1 MVQDSA
7 YIVVDKDISTDE
19 SYRKQSL
26 SNNISIADFLYIY
39 RVEKT
44 TECICGTIRYM
55 RITNP
60 ALIPALI
67 SSL

>member
-26 SNNISIADFLYIY
+26 SNNISIADFFIHIQSGKNYRMHMWNYPIY
-39 RVEKT
+39 
-44 TECICGTIRYM
+44 
-55 RITNP
+55 
-60 ALIPALI
+60 AHH
-67 SSL
+67 

>member
-26 SNNISIADFLYIY
+26 SNNISIADFFIHIQSGKNYRMHMWNYPIY
-39 RVEKT
+39 AH
-44 TECICGTIRYM
+44 Y
-55 RITNP
+55 
-60 ALIPALI
+60 
-67 SSL
+67 